1 MPGRIHKNTLEK
13 LVELLSTLVTALVS
27 SASSTGPGTQ
37 YTVLGLLICIIAV
50 IVCLYVV
57 ANRAE

>member
-1 MPGRIHKNTLEK
+1 MPGRTLNKNTLEK
-13 LVELLSTLVTALVS
+13 LVELLSTLVTALV
-27 SASSTGPGTQ
+27 SSTGPGTQ

-57 ANRAE
+57 ANEAE